1 MAYKL
6 IVGSGTYLELA
17 FRTWKQAYPGERIEQ
32 LDVPKIDDFD
42 FDLSVFSELNP
53 EEHQVFIAM
62 DERFGNFKR
71 SEMMQAAMERGIK
84 LISFVH
90 PDAVLGDDV
99 KVGANVFIGPKAIIG
114 HGVRIDYNTV
124 INAGAHI
131 GMNSRIKASCWIENG
146 VQIGMNAEIG
156 NHSIVRTGAIVRDGV
171 KVGSRC
177 ELGWVKTYQA
187 DVPNKTVFDARYDEP
202 IVIYGA

>member
-1 MAYKL
+1 MAYRL

-17 FRTWKQAYPGERIEQ
+17 WRTWKQAHPGERIEK
-32 LDVPKIDDFD
+32 LDVPQLDEYE
-42 FDLSVFSELNP
+42 FDLGVFGQLNA
-53 EEHQVFIAM
+53 EEHQVFIAF

-71 SEMMQAAMERGIK
+71 AELMHAAMERGIK

-90 PDAVLGDDV
+90 PDAVIGDDV
-99 KVGANVFIGPKAIIG
+99 KIGANVFIGPKAIIG
-114 HGVRIDYNTV
+114 HGCRIDYNTV
-124 INAGAHI
+124 VNAGAHI

-146 VQIGMNAEIG
+146 VQIGMNAEVG

-177 ELGWVKTYQA
+177 ELGWVKTYDA